1 MKTSQEHQLNEIM
14 TELFSTSTLTESVTI
29 FPNELNHDL
38 NKYVLKK
45 IRDKLTGENG
55 HGSCTQYG
63 YIKSVDRIIR
73 KIPNPKVSDSGRGEG
88 IVNVEVEVNRYLPV
102 IGQEFECTIS
112 AIDEHIGESISFQL
126 PIFILII
133 NETEDVL
140 RVNQVV
146 KVRIEDFQ
154 LKHGDDII
162 NLVATYL
169 P

>member
-1 MKTSQEHQLNEIM
+1 M
-14 TELFSTSTLTESVTI
+14 TELFSTTTLTERVTI
-29 FPNELNHDL
+29 FPHELNHEL
-38 NKYVLKK
+38 NTHVLKK

-63 YIKSVDRIIR
+63 YIKSVDRVLK
-73 KIPNPKVSDSGRGEG
+73 KIPNPKVSDSGRGEC
-88 IVNVEVEVNRYLPV
+88 IIDVMVEVNSYLPV
-102 IGQEFECTIS
+102 IGQEIECTIS

-133 NETEDVL
+133 NDTDDVL
-140 RVNQVV
+140 RVNQTV

>member
-1 MKTSQEHQLNEIM
+1 M
-14 TELFSTSTLTESVTI
+14 TELFSTTTLTESVTI
-29 FPNELNHDL
+29 FPHELNHEL
-38 NKYVLKK
+38 NTHVLKK

-63 YIKSVDRIIR
+63 YIKSVDRVLK
-73 KIPNPKVSDSGRGEG
+73 KIPNPKVSDSGRGEC
-88 IVNVEVEVNRYLPV
+88 IIDVMVEVNSYLPV
-102 IGQEFECTIS
+102 IGQEIECTIS

-133 NETEDVL
+133 NDTDDVL
-140 RVNQVV
+140 RVNQTV